1 MADLSDVK
9 FTEFDYWSSDPH
21 LQMLKA
27 ALPFMEFSQ
36 QRFLS
41 MVVRVQE
48 LRHTMDL
55 YGQAQDPELEICAL
69 EKTPASPIDMLTAV
83 KPFAPAREQDFI
95 DVVINF
101 IQGFQIRRNY
111 QEMQDSVSAQSEGST
126 SSSPGAFFPF
136 EQLKALLSPQQQS
149 QLENIQLVLQ
159 AMQLI

>member
-1 MADLSDVK
+1 MADFSDVK

-27 ALPFMEFSQ
+27 ALPFMELSQ

-41 MVVRVQE
+41 MVVRIQE

-69 EKTPASPIDMLTAV
+69 EKAPASPIDMLAAV

-95 DVVINF
+95 DVIMNF

-111 QEMQDSVSAQSEGST
+111 QEMQDSVSAQPEGGPG
-126 SSSPGAFFPF
+126 SSPGTAFPF
-136 EQLKALLSPQQQS
+136 EQLKAFLSPQQQN